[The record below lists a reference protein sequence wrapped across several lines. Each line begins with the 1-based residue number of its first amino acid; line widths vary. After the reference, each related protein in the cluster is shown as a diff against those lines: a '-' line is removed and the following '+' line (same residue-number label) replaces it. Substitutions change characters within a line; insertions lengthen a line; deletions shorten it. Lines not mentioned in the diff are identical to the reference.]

1 MTQLLLI
8 RHAVN
13 DWVGKNRLAGWTPGV
28 HLNDEGRRQAEALAE
43 RLARA
48 ELKAIYSSPLERT
61 RETAEIIARPHG
73 LPIRIREGVGEAR
86 YGEWTG
92 QKLEDLSKTELWRVV
107 QFHPSGARF
116 PEGEALREM
125 QARAVAEVDAI
136 GAHHPEEM
144 VAVVSHSDVIKSV
157 IAHYAG
163 MHLDLFQ
170 RLVISPASLSILA
183 FGKMGPRLVR
193 LNDTSHI
200 PEQDGVSQ
208 AQEGS
213 RQAGE
218 NPAPDDDY
226 VGGVEEP

>member
-43 RLARA
+43 RLAGA
-48 ELKAIYSSPLERT
+48 ELKAVYSSPLERT

-136 GAHHPEEM
+136 GAHHSEEM
-144 VAVVSHSDVIKSV
+144 VAVVSHSDVIKSI

-200 PEQDGVSQ
+200 PEQDGAGQ

-213 RQAGE
+213 RQGVE
-218 NPAPDDDY
+218 SLTPDDY
-226 VGGVEEP
+226 VGGVGEL

>member
-13 DWVGKNRLAGWTPGV
+13 DWVGTNRLAGWTRGV
-28 HLNDEGRRQAEALAE
+28 HLNEEGRRQAEALAQ
-43 RLARA
+43 RLARV

-61 RETAEIIARPHG
+61 METAEIIAQPHG
-73 LPIRIREGVGEAR
+73 LPIRIREDIGEAR

-92 QKLEDLSKTELWRVV
+92 QKIEDLAKTDLWQVV

-125 QARAVAEVDAI
+125 QTRAVAEIDAVC
-136 GAHHPEEM
+136 ADHPEDM
-144 VAVVSHSDVIKSV
+144 IAVVSHSDVIKAI
-157 IAHYAG
+157 IAHYVG
-163 MHLDLFQ
+163 LHLDLFQ
-170 RLVISPASLSILA
+170 RLVISPASLSILI

-200 PEQDGVSQ
+200 PETDGHK
-208 AQEGS
+208 QETLTRS
-213 RQAGE
+213 ERLSPE
-218 NPAPDDDY
+218 DY
-226 VGGVEEP
+226 L

>member
-13 DWVGKNRLAGWTPGV
+13 DWVGTNRLAGWTPGV
-28 HLNDEGRRQAEALAE
+28 HLNDEGRRQAEALAQ
-43 RLARA
+43 RLADV

-61 RETAEIIARPHG
+61 LETAEIIARPHD
-73 LPIRIREGVGEAR
+73 LPVYIREGIGEVR

-92 QKLEDLSKTELWRVV
+92 RKLEELARTELWQVV

-116 PEGEALREM
+116 PGGEALREM

-136 GAHHPEEM
+136 RSAHPKGM
-144 VAVVSHSDVIKSV
+144 VAVVSHADVIKAA
-157 IAHYAG
+157 IAYYVG
-163 MHLDLFQ
+163 MHLDLYQ
-170 RLVISPASLSILA
+170 RLAVNPASLSVLV

-200 PEQDGVSQ
+200 VEADGRKPAQIRHLSPE
-208 AQEGS
+208 
-213 RQAGE
+213 
-218 NPAPDDDY
+218 DY
-226 VGGVEEP
+226 L

>member
-43 RLARA
+43 RLAEA
-48 ELKAIYSSPLERT
+48 ELKAVYSSPLERT
-61 RETAEIIARPHG
+61 METAEIVARPRG
-73 LPIRIREGVGEAR
+73 LPVRIREGIGEAR

-92 QKLEDLSKTELWRVV
+92 QKLEDLAKTDLWQTV
-107 QFHPSGARF
+107 QFYPSGARF

-125 QARAVAEVDAI
+125 QSRAVAEVDAI
-136 GAHHPEEM
+136 RADYPEGM
-144 VAVVSHSDVIKSV
+144 IAVVSHSDVIKAI
-157 IAHYAG
+157 IAHYVG

-170 RLVISPASLSILA
+170 RLVISPASISILV

-200 PEQDGVSQ
+200 PEDDRRKKKEDRHE
-208 AQEGS
+208 QEKKEPTQVERLS
-213 RQAGE
+213 AE
-218 NPAPDDDY
+218 DY
-226 VGGVEEP
+226 L